1 MTKKASITLCWATQ
15 FLKEKNQKG
24 VRNFTVF
31 INSMAVTSEKT
42 QGV

>member
-1 MTKKASITLCWATQ
+1 MLGNPIFKR
-15 FLKEKNQKG
+15 KNQKG

-31 INSMAVTSEKT
+31 INSVAVTSEKT